1 MASGNTEKKLS
12 IGLTPGSEAY
22 VQNLNNSIV
31 TTGNNYRVKKL
42 LEKLK
47 AGKTVYVAAIGG
59 SVTEGG
65 GPEDYLDGYAFQFAE
80 KFQKA
85 FPAAKVVF
93 DGAGLSGTPSSL
105 GVVRYEKDVVKALGH
120 SPDLLIIEFA
130 VNDGDDCTG
139 TRGFERIIRN
149 VLEAENDG
157 AVIPVYAHASYENNQ
172 ATQMPVADFY
182 KLPQIS
188 LKNALK
194 NPDVQIDLAG
204 GGEYFTDYA
213 HPTTE
218 GHGFMADCLMNLLK
232 VIDNM
237 NEDKKYEVPAGFKN
251 ENPFKEFYTLYS
263 NVQDSNVKV
272 VCGDFCDKDPY
283 SYGLKKGGTIFPD
296 NWHHTK
302 GTDSFKLELECKSL
316 IFVYKVQATYLEEK
330 FGQAVVLVDGKVAA
344 EYDGANS
351 PAGAW
356 NNNVNRLLIDETET
370 KKHTVEVK
378 MKDGDENKGFSIL
391 AIGYSK

>member
-1 MASGNTEKKLS
+1 MASENTEKKLS

-47 AGKTVYVAAIGG
+47 AGKTVYVAAISG

-80 KFQKA
+80 KLQKA

-105 GVVRYEKDVVKALGH
+105 GVVRYEKDVVKTLGH

-283 SYGLKKGGTIFPD
+283 SYGLKKGGVT
-296 NWHHTK
+296 
-302 GTDSFKLELECKSL
+302 CK
-316 IFVYKVQATYLEEK
+316 
-330 FGQAVVLVDGKVAA
+330 D
-344 EYDGANS
+344 
-351 PAGAW
+351 
-356 NNNVNRLLIDETET
+356 
-370 KKHTVEVK
+370 
-378 MKDGDENKGFSIL
+378 
-391 AIGYSK
+391 